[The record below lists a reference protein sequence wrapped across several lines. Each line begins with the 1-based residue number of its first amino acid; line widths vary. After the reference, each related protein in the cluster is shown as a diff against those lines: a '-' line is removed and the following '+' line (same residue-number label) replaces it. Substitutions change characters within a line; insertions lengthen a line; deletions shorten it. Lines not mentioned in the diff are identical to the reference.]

1 MSHVEEQV
9 AALPLAE
16 KRALLTE
23 LLRQEGSKVHISPLS
38 FAQQRLWFLAQLEPD
53 NPSYNLRQALRLR
66 GELDIN
72 ALEQTI
78 NHIIA
83 RHESLRTRFKT
94 VDGQPVQIVSS
105 HHEIDLI
112 FANLEDLPEAERE
125 PEARRLAYAEAWSP
139 FDLSRDYPIR
149 ATLVRLDDDH
159 HWLLLTMH
167 HIAGDGWSMGIFSKE
182 LSSVYNSITTNR
194 PIELPELPIQYTDF
208 AEWQREWLQ
217 GEVFE
222 EQMGYWKKS
231 LAGAPPE
238 LKLPTD
244 HPRPAHQS
252 FQGASR
258 SIKLSQNL
266 SQDIAEFSRREG
278 ATLFMTMLAAFQSL
292 LFRYT
297 GQKDVVVGTPIAGRN
312 QVEIENLIGF
322 FVNTLALRTNF
333 AGSPTFRQ
341 LLQRV
346 KETTLGALAHQDLP
360 FERLVRELNPERE
373 GNHSPIFQVMFGM
386 QNEPG
391 STLSLRG
398 LTISREPLL
407 ARTAKFD
414 LTLFVSE
421 TPDGLT
427 CRFEYSTDLFEEA
440 TIKRMLANLETLLE
454 GIVENPERAVWQ
466 LPLLTEAEQAQ
477 LAEWN
482 STQTDFPKEQC
493 IHQLFAQQA
502 TESANMVALDFGD
515 QQLTYVELDRRANQ
529 LAHYLRKRGVGPD
542 DIVGLCV
549 ERSPEMFV
557 GVLGILKAGGAYLP
571 LDPAYPRE
579 RLSFILQDGR
589 ARVLLTQEHLQS
601 TLSSQSVDTILLD
614 KDWEEIE
621 RESTND
627 PASFVTPENL
637 AYVMYTSGSTGKPK
651 GVAVT
656 HRSVVRLVQE
666 TNYAHFGPDE
676 VFLQFAPLSF
686 DASTFEIWGSLLNG
700 CRLVV
705 MPPGLVSLENLGEAI
720 TRHGVTTLWLTAGL
734 FHQMVETQLESLR
747 GLRQLLAGG
756 NVLSVA
762 HVQQAARE
770 LNGCQLINGYGPTE
784 NTTFTCC
791 YSVMPGEHFT
801 NSVPIGFPVS
811 NTQVYILDDHMQQV
825 PIGVVGELYTGGA
838 GLAAAYLNDPALT
851 AEKFVPHPFANE
863 PGARLYRTGDRA
875 RYRDNGSIEFLGRK
889 DHQVKLRGY
898 RIELSEIEIAIKE
911 HPAVQEAVV
920 MVGQSASGDKYL
932 VGYVVADPNYP
943 EFQNG
948 AMTNELK
955 GLLKNTLP
963 DYMVPAYFVALDKL
977 PLMPSGKIDR
987 RALPAP
993 DGTRPELQE
1002 AHIAPRD
1009 DLERRLANVFEK
1021 LLGVQ
1026 SVGIR
1031 DNFFDLGGHSLLA
1044 VRLVSEIE
1052 KEVGQRLPL
1061 VSFFQGA
1068 NIEYLASL
1076 LRKDVRSLSWPTL
1089 VEIQKGGDGVP
1100 LFCVS
1105 MPNVNALG
1113 YRTLARYLG
1122 QEQPVFGLQTQYPED
1137 LDGEEYSQDAVDR
1150 IATDYLEALRALR
1163 PQGPYQFIGICRG
1176 AHIAYEM
1183 ARRLEQEGQQVA
1195 LLGILDTWVVENTY
1209 SIFFYLEH
1217 YAGRLVWLRRLDFRN
1232 QLSFIRKKARGALT
1246 RISSLG
1252 RGEEVKRRRNP
1263 LHEIYFP
1270 GPDFVPRTYNGR
1282 IAVFRAHEQPRQR
1295 IRDLYLGWGRLA
1307 LGGVDVHFI
1316 PGRHTSVLKEPH
1328 VEGLANELK
1337 QRLVQSSD
1345 KDAQKAQRS

>member
-1 MSHVEEQV
+1 MSHNVEEQV
-9 AALPLAE
+9 AHLPLAE

-23 LLRQEGSKVHISPLS
+23 LLRQEGSKVHVSPLS

-53 NPSYNLRQALRLR
+53 NPSYNLRQALRLQ
-66 GELDIN
+66 GELDIS

-83 RHESLRTRFKT
+83 RHESLRTKFKT

-105 HHEIDLI
+105 DHEIDLI

-125 PEARRLAYAEAWSP
+125 TEARRLAFAEAWSP
-139 FDLSRDYPIR
+139 FDLSHDYPIR
-149 ATLVRLDDDH
+149 ATLLRLDKEH

-167 HIAGDGWSMGIFSKE
+167 HIAGDGWSMGILRKE
-182 LSSVYNSITTNR
+182 LSTIYNAITTGAAVD
-194 PIELPELPIQYTDF
+194 LPELSVQYTDF
-208 AEWQREWLQ
+208 AEWQHEWLQ
-217 GEVFE
+217 GDVFE
-222 EQMGYWKKS
+222 EQLNYWMKS
-231 LAGAPPE
+231 LEGAPAE
-238 LKLPTD
+238 LRVPTD

-258 SIKLSQNL
+258 SIMLSKELSQAVANF
-266 SQDIAEFSRREG
+266 SQREG
-278 ATLFMTMLAAFQSL
+278 VTLFMTMLAAFQTL
-292 LFRYT
+292 LHLQT
-297 GQKDVVVGTPIAGRN
+297 GQGDVVVGTPIAGRN
-312 QVEIENLIGF
+312 LVELENLIGF

-333 AGSPTFRQ
+333 SGNPTFRQ
-341 LLQRV
+341 LLGRV
-346 KETTLGALAHQDLP
+346 KETTLGAYAHQDLP

-373 GNHSPIFQVMFGM
+373 ANHSPVFQVMFGM
-386 QNEPG
+386 QNEP
-391 STLSLRG
+391 SEALKLRG
-398 LTISREPLL
+398 LTISREPLPT
-407 ARTAKFD
+407 RTAKFD
-414 LTLFVSE
+414 LTLFVSD
-421 TPDGLT
+421 TGNGLA

-440 TIKRMLANLETLLE
+440 TIKRMLGQFESLLE
-454 GIVENPERAVWQ
+454 GVVENPDRAVWQ
-466 LPLLTEAEQAQ
+466 LPLLTATEKAQ
-477 LAEWN
+477 LADWN
-482 STQTDFPKEQC
+482 NTQTDFPREC
-493 IHQLFAQQA
+493 IHQLFAKQVE
-502 TESANMVALDFGD
+502 ESPNAVALEFQGE
-515 QQLTYVELDRRANQ
+515 QLTYIQLDRRANQ
-529 LAHYLRKRGVGPD
+529 LAHYLRKRGIGPD
-542 DIVGLCV
+542 ELVGLCV
-549 ERSPEMFV
+549 ERSPEMYV
-557 GVLGILKAGGAYLP
+557 GILGILKAGGAYLP
-571 LDPAYPRE
+571 LDPAFPRE
-579 RLSFILQDGR
+579 RISVILQDAK
-589 ARVLLTQEHLQS
+589 ARVLLTQERVQPALAAD
-601 TLSSQSVDTILLD
+601 SVDTIYLER
-614 KDWEEIE
+614 DWKEIE
-621 RESTND
+621 GESTDD
-627 PASFVTPENL
+627 PAVSVADENL

-656 HRSVVRLVQE
+656 HRSVARLVRE

-700 CRLVV
+700 GRLVV

-720 TRHGVTTLWLTAGL
+720 MRHGVTTLWLTAGL
-734 FHQMVETQLESLR
+734 FHQMVETQLDSLR

-756 NVLSVA
+756 NVLSVP
-762 HVQQAARE
+762 HVEQAVRE

-791 YSVMPGEHFT
+791 YSIRSGEQFT
-801 NSVPIGFPVS
+801 GSVPIGFPVS
-811 NTQVYILDDHMQQV
+811 NTQVYILDNHMQQV
-825 PIGVVGELYTGGA
+825 PVGVIGELYTGGA

-851 AEKFVPHPFANE
+851 AEKFVPHPLSNE

-875 RYRDNGSIEFLGRK
+875 RYRGDGSIEFFGRI
-889 DHQVKLRGY
+889 DDQVKLRGF
-898 RIELSEIEIAIKE
+898 RIELGEIECAIKE
-911 HPAVQEAVV
+911 HPGVQDAVV
-920 MVGQSASGDKYL
+920 MTGQSASGERYL
-932 VGYVVADPNYP
+932 VGYVVANPGRP

-948 AMTNELK
+948 AMTSELK
-955 GLLKNTLP
+955 ALLKKKLP
-963 DYMVPAYFVALDKL
+963 DYMVPAYFVALEKL
-977 PLMPSGKIDR
+977 PLMPNGKIDR

-993 DGTRPELQE
+993 DGTRPELEE

-1009 DLERRLANVFEK
+1009 DLERRLAQVFEK

-1076 LRKDVRSLSWPTL
+1076 LRQDVSSLEWPTF
-1089 VEIQKGGDGVP
+1089 VEIQKGGSGVP

-1105 MPNVNALG
+1105 MPKVNALG

-1122 QEQPVFGLQTQYPED
+1122 QDQTVFGLQTQYPED
-1137 LDGEEYSQDAVDR
+1137 LDGDEYSQDAVDR
-1150 IATDYLEALRALR
+1150 IASEYLEALRAVR
-1163 PQGPYQFIGICRG
+1163 PKGPYQFVGICRG

-1183 ARRLEQEGQQVA
+1183 ARRLEQEGEKVA

-1232 QLSFIRKKARGALT
+1232 QISFIRKKARGALS
-1246 RISSLG
+1246 RISTMG
-1252 RGEEVKRRRNP
+1252 RSEGPRRRRNP

-1270 GPDFVPRTYNGR
+1270 GPDFVPRTYKGR
-1282 IAVFRAHEQPRQR
+1282 ISVFRAHEQPRQR
-1295 IRDLYLGWGRLA
+1295 IRDLYLGWGKLA

-1337 QRLVQSSD
+1337 KCLLG
-1345 KDAQKAQRS
+1345 